1 MKSLLKVRNINSTQD
16 VIQVRTC
23 ISQHEGVVACEIN
36 KEKGEVSI
44 VYDNYF
50 VKEEDF
56 ISSIE
61 ELGYTVI

>member
-1 MKSLLKVRNINSTQD
+1 MKSLLKVRSINSAQD
-16 VIQVRTC
+16 VIQ
-23 ISQHEGVVACEIN
+23 
-36 KEKGEVSI
+36 EKGEVSI
-44 VYDNYF
+44 VYDSYF